1 MTLTKLLLPPAR
13 WPATLRLRRR
23 HGLLLSGALL
33 TLMACSSAERA
44 GQLPCLKAQLG
55 RFSAKLVLSWH
66 CKADSAPARPS
77 VPRLSAASR

>member
-1 MTLTKLLLPPAR
+1 MTPTKLLHLPAPL
-13 WPATLRLRRR
+13 PATLRRR

-33 TLMACSSAERA
+33 ALMACSSAERA

-66 CKADSAPARPS
+66 CKADSAPAGPS

>member
-1 MTLTKLLLPPAR
+1 MTLTKLLHPPAR
-13 WPATLRLRRR
+13 WPATLRLRRHR
-23 HGLLLSGALL
+23 GLLLSGTLL
-33 TLMACSSAERA
+33 ALMACSSAERA

-66 CKADSAPARPS
+66 CKADSATSGPT